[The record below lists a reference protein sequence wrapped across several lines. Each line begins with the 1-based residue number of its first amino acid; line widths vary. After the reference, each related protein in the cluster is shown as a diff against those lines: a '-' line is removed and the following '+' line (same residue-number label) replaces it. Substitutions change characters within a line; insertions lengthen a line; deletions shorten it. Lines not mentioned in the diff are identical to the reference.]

1 MMFNLERE
9 DSMRGILGLFLIV
22 CIFFYPLEVLSQ
34 ETGSRDQILKL
45 GQDAVAHYQS
55 GELET
60 ALFLLNQVLVSQPSD
75 KEALELRKIV
85 GNELMM
91 QMLMQGGEFSRVA
104 RSLLLYAEKA
114 PIRRETDFARIQK
127 LVEVAATGN
136 LYQKNDAIA
145 LLSSQVGELAIPA
158 MLPYLSSSTKDTER
172 INIILAIQRM
182 GRTVV
187 NPLIEAL
194 KTPNF
199 FLKQQVAI
207 LLGHIGD
214 RKAMPDLKKLLEDPR
229 ENPEV
234 KKYAKTSLSQ
244 IVKQST
250 IILPPAKN
258 LYYEKALAYY
268 RDDPAYKPAMNFNWL
283 YWEWQDN
290 QLLYKEVPSFLYN
303 EILAEQACYNA
314 LELDAAFKNAWALL
328 VRIYYAQY
336 NEILAVEEATKEKGL
351 QLAEEELQ
359 SFSKEKPL
367 AGRAKKIAAAAGPE
381 ILFLALRESLTTKEN
396 RPEVTVSIL
405 EAIGEVYKNKGDVP
419 PVLLNA
425 LLHKDKRVRY
435 SAAETIVKINP
446 VKAFSECRR
455 VIETLQEAMG
465 EWDSRVVLVIEDDDE
480 SRNKLVEWITQMNVV
495 VFAVPNGIEG
505 LRRAQSFPPEDLV
518 VVSTELQDIS
528 TTYLVNALREDFQS
542 RDIPVLVV
550 TPESKKNPM
559 IELYQKVPQVKGVF
573 SRPFAEVEVKSLIQK
588 TLEKSPSNY
597 KARATQVATRA
608 AQVAASIQPGSVLY
622 PYLKESG
629 EALGKV
635 LANNND
641 EIRLA
646 AIQALGNLAETKAI
660 PALLELLMNQ
670 KGSLA
675 VRMQA
680 AEALGQILSKTQTT
694 LEKENAMRI
703 MELLDAK
710 EENSQFQEK
719 IYSLLGRANLVSDVR
734 RQIFTTQQLQKRIV
748 VEEKKQDQESVKTV
762 KEEPKQP
769 KEVKEEKVEK
779 DIWDE
784 NVPDKQETET
794 QKETETKVEEKKA
807 EEKPKDLE
815 ENPEEDKWGDE

>member
-1 MMFNLERE
+1 MNSNLKRE
-9 DSMRGILGLFLIV
+9 DSMRGILGLLLV
-22 CIFFYPLEVLSQ
+22 MCIFFYPLEVLSQ
-34 ETGSRDQILKL
+34 EAGSREQILKM

-60 ALFLLNQVLVSQPSD
+60 ALFLLNQVLVAQPSD

-91 QMLMQGGEFSRVA
+91 KMLMQGGEFSRIA

-114 PIRRETDFARIQK
+114 PIRKETDPARIQQ
-127 LVEVAATGN
+127 LVEIAATGN

-145 LLSSQVGELAIPA
+145 LLASQVGEMAIPA
-158 MLPYLSSSTKDTER
+158 MLPYLANSTKDTER
-172 INIILAIQRM
+172 INIILAIHRM
-182 GRTVV
+182 GKSVV

-199 FLKQQVAI
+199 FLKQQVVI

-214 RKAMPDLKKLLEDPR
+214 RKAMADLKKILEDPR

-244 IVKQST
+244 IAQKST

-268 RDDPAYKPAMNFNWL
+268 RDDPAYKPVLNFNWL

-290 QLLYKEVPSFLYN
+290 QLLYKELPSFLYN
-303 EILAEQACYNA
+303 EIMAEQACYQA

-328 VRIYYAQY
+328 VRVYYAQY

-351 QLAEEELQ
+351 QLSEEELK
-359 SFSKEKPL
+359 SFSQEKPL
-367 AGRAKKIAAAAGPE
+367 ASRAKNIAAAVGPE
-381 ILFLALRESLTTKEN
+381 ILFLALKESLLPKED

-405 EAIGEVYKNKGDVP
+405 EALGEVCKNRGDLP
-419 PVLLNA
+419 QVLLSA

-435 SAAETIVKINP
+435 HAAEAVVKINP
-446 VKAFSECRR
+446 LRPFSECRR

-465 EWDSRVVLVIEDDDE
+465 EWDSRVVLVVDEDDE
-480 SRNKLVEWITQMNVV
+480 SRNKMVEWISQMNMVP
-495 VFAVPNGIEG
+495 FAVNNGEEG
-505 LRRAQSFPPEDLV
+505 MRKAKSFPPEDLMIL
-518 VVSTELQDIS
+518 STELVDIHAIHI
-528 TTYLVNALREDFQS
+528 VNSLKEDFQS

-550 TPESKKNPM
+550 TPEGKKNNAE
-559 IELYQKVPQVKGVF
+559 ELYQKIAQVKGIF
-573 SRPFAEVEVKSLIQK
+573 SKPFAEIEVKSLIKK
-588 TLEKSPSNY
+588 TLEKYQSNY
-597 KARATQVATRA
+597 KAKATQIATRA
-608 AQVAASIQPGSVLY
+608 VQALASIQSSSVLF

-635 LANNND
+635 LSNDND

-646 AIQALGNLAETKAI
+646 AIRALGNLGEVKVV
-660 PALLELLMNQ
+660 PALLDLVISQNI
-670 KGSLA
+670 SLA

-680 AEALGQILSKTQTT
+680 ADSLGMILSKTQTS
-694 LEKENAMRI
+694 LDKENVARI
-703 MELLDAK
+703 TVLLSQKELDKREDK
-710 EENSQFQEK
+710 ENFAQFQEK
-719 IYSLLGRANLVSDVR
+719 IYSLLGRANLVSDIR
-734 RQIFTTQQLQKRIV
+734 REVFTTQQLQKRIV
-748 VEEKKQDQESVKTV
+748 VEEKKE
-762 KEEPKQP
+762 KEEVKPVEDSSKPKATKEEDKPKQD
-769 KEVKEEKVEK
+769 

-784 NVPDKQETET
+784 QVPSK
-794 QKETETKVEEKKA
+794 KEAEVAPQPEKKS
-807 EEKPKDLE
+807 EDLE
-815 ENPEEDKWGDE
+815 EDQPADDKWGEE